1 MLAKLQFQ
9 EKTRLIFDEKD
20 SLALKSLQEGVVDFA
35 DKRVEIKGASLID
48 QTLANSQMKHELYEV
63 DLGEL
68 KSLKENQIHIDEIKE
83 RGGALKKGE
92 QLVDDSTLDSQKY
105 KLVMIGRKVSEEEEH
120 HHYLEIS
127 SNSQHVL
134 STDVFHESGEKF

>member
-1 MLAKLQFQ
+1 M
-9 EKTRLIFDEKD
+9 
-20 SLALKSLQEGVVDFA
+20 
-35 DKRVEIKGASLID
+35 ID

-105 KLVMIGRKVSEEEEH
+105 KLLMIGRKVSEEEEH
-120 HHYLEIS
+120 HHYLESS

>member
-1 MLAKLQFQ
+1 MLAKLQFE

-120 HHYLEIS
+120 HHYLESS